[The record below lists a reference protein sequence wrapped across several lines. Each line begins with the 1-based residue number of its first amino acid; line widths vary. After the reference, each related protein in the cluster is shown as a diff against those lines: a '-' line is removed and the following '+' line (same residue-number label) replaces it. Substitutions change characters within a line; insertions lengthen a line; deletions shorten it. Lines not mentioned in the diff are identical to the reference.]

1 VTLAKPVGVTVV
13 RMVDRMVDALL
24 VVWLDRIGGADLD
37 AEGRTDMADV
47 ELDCRRGS
55 ATLGRGRD
63 PLAVVARATEL
74 LLLTV
79 MVRVQLRTEVMVV
92 VPVHLV
98 AVMVL
103 RITVGCRTEV
113 APVARVGGREIV
125 GTTPSEGVRAAV
137 VVTVPLT
144 ELPTWGVARI
154 TGSRPNTLKTLRRP
168 ILYSVRACL
177 CNDST
182 GLWQNTAGCGRCG
195 LPIFQ
200 EGARSRRIG
209 M

>member
-1 VTLAKPVGVTVV
+1 MTVLPHWDTVTLARPVGVTVV

-24 VVWLDRIGGADLD
+24 VVWLDRIGGAGLD
-37 AEGRTDMADV
+37 TEGRTDAADV
-47 ELDCRRGS
+47 ELDCRRRSG
-55 ATLGRGRD
+55 TLGRGRGL
-63 PLAVVARATEL
+63 LAVVARAPEL

-103 RITVGCRTEV
+103 KMTVGCRTEV
-113 APVARVGGREIV
+113 APIV
-125 GTTPSEGVRAAV
+125 GTTPSEGVLAAV

-154 TGSRPNTLKTLRRP
+154 KGSSPSTLKTWRRP
-168 ILYSVRACL
+168 ILYSVRAYL
-177 CNDST
+177 CQRLN
-182 GLWQNTAGCGRCG
+182 
-195 LPIFQ
+195 
-200 EGARSRRIG
+200 RRIQRAAV
-209 M
+209 